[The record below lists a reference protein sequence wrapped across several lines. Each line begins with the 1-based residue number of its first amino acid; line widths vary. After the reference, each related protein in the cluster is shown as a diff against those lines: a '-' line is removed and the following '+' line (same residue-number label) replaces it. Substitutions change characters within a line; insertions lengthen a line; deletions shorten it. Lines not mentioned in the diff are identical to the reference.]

1 MKICVVGLGAIGGVL
16 AGWLGTR
23 LAPGRVTLSALARG
37 ATLAA
42 VRAHG
47 LVLEAEAGAL
57 AVPMQAS
64 DDPAALGPQD
74 LVIVA
79 VKGPALAAVAPAVSQ
94 LMGPHTQVL
103 TAMNGVPW
111 WFFHGL
117 PGACQGLQLNSVDPG
132 GVVRAH
138 IPTAQVVGAV
148 VHLSAASPAPGR
160 VRHAN
165 GNGLIIGG
173 ALGGM
178 DDRVQPLAQLLG
190 EAGLAAT
197 VSDRIQRDVWFKLWG
212 NMTMNPVSAL
222 TGAPC
227 DRILDD
233 PLVRGFCSAVMLEA
247 QAIGVGFGIPI
258 DQDPEQ
264 RHAVT
269 RKLGSF
275 KTSMLQDLL
284 AGRPLEIDALVA
296 AVREIGVF
304 LKTPTPSIDA
314 LLGLTRLMARERGLY
329 GQANPQMNPQVNP
342 QVSRPASPAA

>member
-1 MKICVVGLGAIGGVL
+1 MNVCIVGLGAIGGVL
-16 AGWLGTR
+16 AGWLGSR
-23 LAPGRVTLSALARG
+23 LAPGRVRLSALARG
-37 ATLAA
+37 ATLEA
-42 VRAHG
+42 VRARG
-47 LVLEAEAGAL
+47 LVLETDQGDV
-57 AVPMQAS
+57 AVPVHVS
-64 DDPAALGPQD
+64 HDPAHLGVQD

-79 VKGPALAAVAPAVSQ
+79 VKGPALAAVAPAVAQ
-94 LMGPHTQVL
+94 LLGPKTVVL

-111 WFFHGL
+111 WFFDGL
-117 PGACQGLQLNSVDPG
+117 PGACQGLQLDSVDPG
-132 GVVRAH
+132 GSARAH
-138 IPTAQVVGAV
+138 IPSAQVVGAV
-148 VHLSAASPAPGR
+148 VHLSASSPAPGR
-160 VRHAN
+160 VRHGN
-165 GNGLIIGG
+165 GNALIIGQ
-173 ALGGM
+173 ALGGV
-178 DDRVQPLAQLLG
+178 DERVQALAALLSD
-190 EAGLAAT
+190 AGLSVTA
-197 VSDRIQRDVWFKLWG
+197 SDRIQREVWFKLWG

-247 QAIGVGFGIPI
+247 QAIGAAIGIPI

-296 AVREIGVF
+296 AVREIGVH
-304 LKTPTPSIDA
+304 LKLPTPSIDA

-329 GQANPQMNPQVNP
+329 
-342 QVSRPASPAA
+342 PAA